1 MLRSGKFVPIKKKL
15 HVAYY
20 RVSTS
25 KQGEGGNGIQAQKD
39 AVSRLLS
46 SINPPAELIQE
57 FTEVES
63 GGDNNRPK
71 LLEALALCKK
81 TSATLVISK
90 LDRLSRNAAFL
101 LGLQDSKTPFVCC
114 DYPSANELTIGLLA
128 VIAQEERRMIS
139 ARTKAALAVV
149 KARGVKLGNP
159 RPEVAIAAMRAANT
173 ANKVKRAQAV
183 YKAIRQCRGTGVK
196 TLKGLAECLEL
207 RGYKTPRGGTTWTET
222 AVRRVLLVM
231 EPAA

>member
-1 MLRSGKFVPIKKKL
+1 MNKKL
-15 HVAYY
+15 YVAYY

-25 KQGEGGNGIQAQKD
+25 KQGEDGNGIQAQKY
-39 AVSRLLS
+39 AVNCLLS
-46 SINPPAELIQE
+46 TISPPAELIQA

-63 GGDNNRPK
+63 GGENNRPK

-81 TSATLVISK
+81 TGATLVISK

-114 DYPSANELTIGLLA
+114 DYPGANELTIGLLA

-159 RPEVAIAAMRAANT
+159 RPEAAIAAMRGANT
-173 ANKVKRAQAV
+173 ANKIKRAKAV
-183 YKAIRQCRGTGVK
+183 YSAIQQCRSTGVK
-196 TLKGLAECLEL
+196 TLQGLAECLER
-207 RGYKTPRGGTTWTET
+207 RGYRTPRGGATWTET

-231 EPAA
+231 ESGGQ